1 MWNEEL
7 LDEEPMRTSF
17 PKVLE
22 QGNGVSFAFGKT
34 RGEVTNPNPK
44 VRKSGAVGKA
54 VLVSM
59 VLAGPIRVARE
70 TRGLRRRF
78 GEFASEV
85 FYFDVV
91 KAGLSTEVRFC
102 AILAVFLLCCYHQE
116 PPIRKS
122 SVA

>member
-1 MWNEEL
+1 
-7 LDEEPMRTSF
+7 
-17 PKVLE
+17 
-22 QGNGVSFAFGKT
+22 
-34 RGEVTNPNPK
+34 
-44 VRKSGAVGKA
+44 
-54 VLVSM
+54 M
-59 VLAGPIRVARE
+59 VLAGPIRAARG
-70 TRGLRRRF
+70 TRGLRRRN

-102 AILAVFLLCCYHQE
+102 AILAVFLLCCYHHQE

>member
-1 MWNEEL
+1 MESKHISAWKAINLHENHNNL
-7 LDEEPMRTSF
+7 
-17 PKVLE
+17 
-22 QGNGVSFAFGKT
+22 QI
-34 RGEVTNPNPK
+34 TNPNPE

-59 VLAGPIRVARE
+59 VLAGPIRAARG
-70 TRGLRRRF
+70 TRGLRRRN